1 MYRNIGDLLD
11 AETCQIF
18 SARMLRTH
26 GDDEISQTDRD
37 CVKLI
42 TVYTPLFNLRQSMLI
57 FDPEHRASTSFALCS
72 SYMRLFYDD
81 FKDLYRDRS
90 DWDLQFHLS
99 RL

>member
-1 MYRNIGDLLD
+1 MYRNIGDLIN
-11 AETCQIF
+11 AEAYQTF

-26 GDDEISQTDRD
+26 GDDGISQTDRD

-42 TVYTPLFNLRQSMLI
+42 TVYTHLFNLTQSMLI
-57 FDPEHRASTSFALCS
+57 FDPEHRASTSVALCS
-72 SYMRLFYDD
+72 TYMRLFYDD
-81 FKDLYRDRS
+81 LKDLYRDRS